1 MDNSECILIP
11 QEGLSEGT
19 MESSL
24 TFREIFRNTSGNI
37 TGRINHIFLEYY
49 IIATVSAYYV
59 ILKKGRRTVF
69 TSQAKFRF
77 TNGPEN

>member
-24 TFREIFRNTSGNI
+24 TFREIFRNTSGNV

-59 ILKKGRRTVF
+59 LKKCRRTVF